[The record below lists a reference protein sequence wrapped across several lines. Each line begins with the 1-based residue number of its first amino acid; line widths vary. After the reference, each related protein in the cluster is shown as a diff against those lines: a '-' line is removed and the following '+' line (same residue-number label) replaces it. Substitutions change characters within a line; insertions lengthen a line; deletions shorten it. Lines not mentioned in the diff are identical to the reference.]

1 MITCLRMNTEYFTSD
16 EIRYMDYLEEIFD
29 APNYGL
35 LYRKGD
41 PIAFEI
47 GMNEWL
53 REQDEYN

>member
-1 MITCLRMNTEYFTSD
+1 MSYFTQD
-16 EIRYMDYLEEIFD
+16 ETDYMDYLEEIYD
-29 APNYGL
+29 APDYGL

-53 REQDEYN
+53 AEKEVL

>member
-1 MITCLRMNTEYFTSD
+1 MSYFTQE
-16 EIRYMDYLEEIFD
+16 EIDYMNHLEEIYD

-41 PIAFEI
+41 PIAFEV

-53 REQDEYN
+53 ASAEEEEEHEEL

>member
-1 MITCLRMNTEYFTSD
+1 MSHFTQEETD
-16 EIRYMDYLEEIFD
+16 YMDYLEEIYD

-53 REQDEYN
+53 SQKEAHVQNN

>member
-1 MITCLRMNTEYFTSD
+1 MSHFTKEETD
-16 EIRYMDYLEEIFD
+16 YMDYLEELYD

-47 GMNEWL
+47 GKNEWL
-53 REQDEYN
+53 SEKKEVA

>member
-1 MITCLRMNTEYFTSD
+1 MIDHFTSD
-16 EIRYMDYLEEIFD
+16 EIRYMDYLDGIFD

-53 REQDEYN
+53 REQDESNN

>member
-1 MITCLRMNTEYFTSD
+1 MSHFTQE
-16 EIRYMDYLEEIFD
+16 EIDYMDYLEEIYD

-41 PIAFEI
+41 PIAFEV

-53 REQDEYN
+53 AEEEEV